1 MRKPTSLAF
10 AATLALV
17 LAGGA
22 SATTAKAAT
31 PGHGRKH
38 TMPRALSPTAAPSA
52 LPAPIAPPLM
62 QRYGT
67 ALRLLNEGAGSLLI
81 DANLSPSF
89 THDGAGLLYR
99 RGPLAS
105 RRYLYLDLTTQQE
118 REIANQADLANA
130 FAQAG
135 HPAVPPEKL
144 RIEDTDFDAHTGLLT
159 FKALDKDWQYDGKT
173 LTAADHAEPDPAK
186 GLLSP
191 DGRWRVV
198 YRAYNLYAVDVKSGH
213 EVALTTDGTREEP
226 YGREIAPL
234 MDIIKQNTEEPVL
247 PVSAQWSPDSR
258 YLLSW
263 RLDTRGVEPLSITQ
277 QSPSGSFTPHTFHYI
292 YPLAGAKMLPL
303 ARRMVVDVEAAMK
316 TDKARIVPI
325 DMPAEALL
333 YPAAPDLGW
342 EHGRPRMTWTE
353 RGYARQVVYSADP
366 ETGATMVLA
375 EDAVSPVVT
384 VTSSALIP
392 APQLH
397 GELAI
402 SERSGWAQLYLVR
415 PDAPKAGTPL
425 TKGNWE
431 VLSVDHIAEDGHDLI
446 VTGVGREASRN
457 LYWRSLYRVTLD
469 GSAPLELTPEPLDHD
484 ASVSEDGRWIV
495 DAMSS
500 PATPTRTVLRDG
512 KTGAILR
519 ELGTADNSAW
529 KAAGYADPELFQG
542 VAADGK
548 TPIQGMILRPA
559 HLDPALHYPVI
570 DNVYTGPTTTDVPAS
585 FADAH
590 RVSGNA
596 LAQLGAIVV
605 MIDGRGTSRR
615 GQAFRLPAFQNLG
628 EVGLDD
634 HIALIR
640 QMAARY
646 PYIDTSRVGV
656 YGGSAGGYDA
666 ARFMLRRPDF
676 FKVGIASSGNH
687 ELRLDKAWWPEVSMG
702 LADDATWERNSNL
715 SVAKNLKGKLLLV
728 HGDIDDNVP
737 ITASFRLEKAL
748 IDAGK
753 DVDMVVLPNT
763 RHAVYQPYYWKK
775 FLDYFTLNLLGET
788 PPAIPYKPTASHS

>member
-1 MRKPTSLAF
+1 MTKSTTLPKPSPLAF
-10 AATLALV
+10 AATLALL
-17 LAGGA
+17 LAGEA
-22 SATTAKAAT
+22 AMAKPARHHA
-31 PGHGRKH
+31 RA
-38 TMPRALSPTAAPSA
+38 MPHPSA
-52 LPAPIAPPLM
+52 PAPALPPIA
-62 QRYGT
+62 QRY
-67 ALRLLNEGAGSLLI
+67 AAAAQLLNKGAGDLLV
-81 DANLSPSF
+81 DVTLSSSF
-89 THDGAGLLYR
+89 THDGTGLLYR
-99 RGPLAS
+99 KGALAARS
-105 RRYLYLDLTTQQE
+105 YLYLDLTTHQE
-118 REIANQADLANA
+118 REIANQTDLARA
-130 FAQAG
+130 FTQAG
-135 HPAVPPEKL
+135 NPAVAPEKL
-144 RIEDTDFDAHTGLLT
+144 RIEDADFDAHTGLLT
-159 FKALDKDWQYDGKT
+159 FRAQDKAWQYDGKAV
-173 LTAADHAEPDPAK
+173 TAAPDQEEADPAK

-191 DGRWRVV
+191 DGHYRVI
-198 YRAYNLYAVDVKSGH
+198 YRAYNLYAVDVASGR
-213 EVALTTDGTREEP
+213 EVPLTTDGTRDQP
-226 YGREIAPL
+226 YGRDIAPL
-234 MDIIKQNTEEPVL
+234 MDVLKQNTEEPVL

-277 QSPSGSFTPHTFHYI
+277 QSPVGSFMPHGLHYI

-303 ARRMVVDVEAAMK
+303 ARRLVVDVQAAMK
-316 TDKARIVPI
+316 KGKARIVPI

-333 YPAAPDLGW
+333 YPAAPDMRWQDG
-342 EHGRPRMTWTE
+342 HPVMTWTE

-366 ETGATMVLA
+366 DTGATTVLA
-375 EDAVSPVVT
+375 EEAVSPVIT
-384 VTSSALIP
+384 VTSSALMP

-397 GELAI
+397 GQLAI
-402 SERSGWAQLYLVR
+402 SERSGWAQLWLIR
-415 PDAPKAGTPL
+415 PDAPKGGTPL

-431 VLSVDHIAEDGHDLI
+431 VLSVDHIAKDGHDLI
-446 VTGVGREASRN
+446 VTGVGREAKRN
-457 LYWRSLYRVTLD
+457 PYARALYRVTLD
-469 GSAPLELTPEPLDHD
+469 GSAPVELTPEPLDHD
-484 ASVSEDGRWIV
+484 ATVSDDGRWIV

-500 PATPTRTVLRDG
+500 PTSPTRTVLRDG
-512 KTGAILR
+512 QTGAIVR
-519 ELGTADNSAW
+519 ELGTADDSAW

-548 TPIQGMILRPA
+548 TPIQGMIFRPA
-559 HLDPALHYPVI
+559 HMDPAQHYPVI
-570 DNVYTGPTTTDVPAS
+570 DNVYTGPTTTDVPATFS
-585 FADAH
+585 DAH
-590 RVSGNA
+590 RVSGNG

-646 PYIDTSRVGV
+646 PYMDVTRVGV

-666 ARFMLRRPDF
+666 ARFMLRRPEF
-676 FKVGIASSGNH
+676 FKVGIASSGNQ

-788 PPAIPYKPTASHS
+788 PPTTPYTPTASH